1 MPVQPPSPG
10 PTFLGRNGGERSW
23 KRRARSNGGHLVT
36 TMILFII
43 PGHWSRIRMHR
54 ITGRRSTGSLI
65 TGIIPGSTGNGV
77 KGIPGNRVT
86 VFHCIIIP
94 GHCSFGFHAMRLV
107 GVWIMDPMETTLM
120 QR

>member
-23 KRRARSNGGHLVT
+23 KRGVSSNGGHLVT

-54 ITGRRSTGSLI
+54 ITGRRSTGSFI
-65 TGIIPGSTGNGV
+65 TGIIPGSTGNG
-77 KGIPGNRVT
+77 GQGDSRES
-86 VFHCIIIP
+86 
-94 GHCSFGFHAMRLV
+94 GHCFSL
-107 GVWIMDPMETTLM
+107 
-120 QR
+120 